1 MKNSIYKYVFLS
13 LSACLSFVFSLVKYI
28 QSYEIYSDE
37 WGTDI
42 SFNLDYVIA
51 ILVSLTFLVYG
62 IYQIIIIKKGNQ
74 STNALAY
81 IGLVVSSLLSF
92 YPLGVFFKAINK
104 QKPVADYLNYLY
116 LGVVAFFLLIS
127 FVFSY
132 LSLNKKSKAN

>member
-1 MKNSIYKYVFLS
+1 MKNSICKYLFLS
-13 LSACLSFVFSLVKYI
+13 LSALLSFVFSLVKYI

-42 SFNLDYVIA
+42 SFNSDYILA
-51 ILVSLTFLVYG
+51 ILISLAIFVYG
-62 IYQIIIIKKGNQ
+62 IYQMIIIKKNMQ
-74 STNALAY
+74 VSNAY
-81 IGLVVSSLLSF
+81 VYVGLLVSSLLAF

-116 LGVVAFFLLIS
+116 LGLVAIFLLAY

-132 LSLNKKSKAN
+132 LSLNKKSKAD